1 MFSVL
6 ARRGTLREAC
16 VALALGAIGTL
27 FQLACGGGS
36 HPPPAPVIT
45 SFTAAKSPIT
55 TGTSTTLTAVFSNG
69 TGSVSGSVGTVTS
82 GTAATVSP
90 TVDTTYT
97 LTVTNS
103 AGVAV
108 TATAPVAVVA
118 APVAA
123 SLVAA
128 KNPVPYGGTTTLTPT
143 FSGGTGSVDQSVGA
157 VTSGTAFGSGLITA
171 AKTFLLTV
179 TNAAGAAT
187 TTSVSLTPQTVSVGA
202 ITPAASNRTVGTST
216 TFSAAATGGATN
228 TLTWS
233 ASAGTM
239 NPATGA
245 WTAPSTAQVVSIT
258 ATSVDDGSKSASSSV
273 AVVAAPVAASLVAA
287 KNPVPY
293 GGTTTLTPTFS
304 GGTGSVDQSVG
315 AVTSGTA
322 FGSGLI
328 TAAKTFL
335 LTVTNAAGA
344 ATTTSVSL
352 TPQTVSV
359 GAITPAAS
367 NRTVGTSTTFSAA
380 ATGGATNTLTW
391 SASAG
396 TMNPTTG
403 AWTAP
408 STAQVVSI
416 TAISVDDA
424 SKFSTTSVAVAAMP
438 LLPVISAPTTV
449 IANTTGNSASLT
461 APQGGMTFS
470 WTITGGSITSATT
483 GTNVTFTAN
492 GSGALVL
499 RCTATNAAGT
509 VSAEGT
515 ASSTIVPA
523 APTVPVISAPSYVS
537 SSKAGCTA
545 SLVSPQLDMTFAW
558 TITNGSFTSAATG
571 SSVTFTPAAT
581 GTVILRCIATNTA
594 SVASTAGTATSAIV
608 PYATISTL
616 SASPGQVASGGAATL
631 SYTFFGGT
639 GAIDHGVGAI
649 VSGGTSVVH
658 PTATTTYTLTVTNL
672 AGDIT
677 TNTVLVTVPPLPV
690 ISSFKAASATITAGQ
705 GTLLSFSFTGVGAI
719 DQAVGPVS
727 SGGQFVVT
735 PAMTTTYTLT
745 ATNVVG
751 VPVTASVTVTV
762 KAFTGKFVYV
772 ANSGGGVSA
781 YKLNDATGVLTESV
795 NSPFDE
801 TITALHV
808 TTDPAGKFLFVVN
821 GDGVTNLNTLTV
833 YTIDPAT
840 GDLTLV
846 KSYATGVDPWTCAV
860 DPTGKWVYVRCDGS
874 ISAFS
879 LNATTGVLTPL
890 ATPSIPT
897 AGGSGSVLI
906 HPSGTLL
913 FTVGRTS
920 DQLHVFALDPATGS
934 LSPDSTYSLPAG
946 TGPLSLALSHTG
958 EYLFTKN
965 EGASG
970 SVATDCLV
978 YGFHVNVIS
987 GGLIPLA
994 PFDTHLQNS
1003 DAYHGVSG
1011 NPTQS
1016 VIYITLVGS
1025 TSDYAAYAFNLLTGT
1040 LTSLPAATYDL
1051 FGATGSDNLVVS
1063 RNGKWAFITDYT
1075 HAQIAVGT
1083 VDQTTGVITAPTF
1096 KDAGQFPVSIA
1107 VVGSIQ

>member
-1 MFSVL
+1 MSTVP
-6 ARRGTLREAC
+6 ARRGTFREAC

-27 FQLACGGGS
+27 FQLACGGSS

-69 TGSVSGSVGTVTS
+69 TGNVSNSVGTVTS
-82 GTAATVSP
+82 GIAATVSP
-90 TVDTTYT
+90 TADTTYT

-157 VTSGTAFGSGLITA
+157 VTSGTAFSSGVITA
-171 AKTFLLTV
+171 PKTFLLTV
-179 TNAAGAAT
+179 TNAAGTAA
-187 TTSVSLTPQTVSVGA
+187 TTSVSLTPQSVSVGA
-202 ITPAASNRTVGTST
+202 ITPAASNRTVGTT
-216 TFSAAATGGATN
+216 TIFSAAATGGATN

-245 WTAPSTAQVVSIT
+245 WTAPSAAQVVSIT
-258 ATSVDDGSKSASSSV
+258 ATSA
-273 AVVAAPVAASLVAA
+273 
-287 KNPVPY
+287 
-293 GGTTTLTPTFS
+293 
-304 GGTGSVDQSVG
+304 
-315 AVTSGTA
+315 
-322 FGSGLI
+322 
-328 TAAKTFL
+328 
-335 LTVTNAAGA
+335 
-344 ATTTSVSL
+344 
-352 TPQTVSV
+352 
-359 GAITPAAS
+359 
-367 NRTVGTSTTFSAA
+367 
-380 ATGGATNTLTW
+380 
-391 SASAG
+391 
-396 TMNPTTG
+396 
-403 AWTAP
+403 
-408 STAQVVSI
+408 
-416 TAISVDDA
+416 DDA
-424 SKFSTTSVAVAAMP
+424 SKFASTSVAVAAMP

-449 IANTTGNSASLT
+449 IANTTGNTASLT

-470 WTITGGSITSATT
+470 WTITGGTITSATT
-483 GTNVTFTAN
+483 GTSVTFTAN
-492 GSGALVL
+492 GPGTLAL
-499 RCTATNAAGT
+499 RCTATNAAGA

-523 APTVPVISAPSYVS
+523 APIVPVISAPAYVS

-545 SLVSPQLDMTFAW
+545 SLVSPQPDMTFAW
-558 TITNGSFTSAATG
+558 TITNGSFTSGATG

-581 GTVILRCIATNTA
+581 GSVTLRCIATNTA

-608 PYATISTL
+608 PYATISSISGT
-616 SASPGQVASGGAATL
+616 PGQVASGGAATL
-631 SYTFFGGT
+631 AYTFFGGT
-639 GAIDHGVGAI
+639 GAIDHGVGAV
-649 VSGGTSVVH
+649 VSGGTFVVH
-658 PTATTTYTLTVTNL
+658 PTTTTTYTLTVTNL

-690 ISSFKAASATITAGQ
+690 ISSFKAASTTITAGQ
-705 GTLLSFSFTGVGAI
+705 GTLLSFSFTGDGVI
-719 DQAVGPVS
+719 DQALGTVS
-727 SGGQFVVT
+727 SGSQLAVT
-735 PAMTTTYTLT
+735 PAVTTTYTLT

-751 VPVTASVTVTV
+751 VQVKVSVTVTV

-795 NSPFDE
+795 NSPFDQ
-801 TITALHV
+801 TLAALHV

-833 YTIDPAT
+833 YAIDPAT

-860 DPTGKWVYVRCDGS
+860 DPTGQWVYVRCDGS

-879 LNATTGVLTPL
+879 LNATTGALTPL

-897 AGGSGSVLI
+897 VGGSGSVLI

-920 DQLHVFALDPATGS
+920 DQLNVFALDPATGS

-958 EYLFTKN
+958 EFLFTKN
-965 EGASG
+965 EDASG

-1025 TSDYAAYAFNLLTGT
+1025 SSDYAAYAFNLLTGT

-1096 KDAGQFPVSIA
+1096 KDAGQFPVAIA

>member
-1 MFSVL
+1 M
-6 ARRGTLREAC
+6 
-16 VALALGAIGTL
+16 
-27 FQLACGGGS
+27 
-36 HPPPAPVIT
+36 PAV
-45 SFTAAKSPIT
+45 
-55 TGTSTTLTAVFSNG
+55 
-69 TGSVSGSVGTVTS
+69 
-82 GTAATVSP
+82 
-90 TVDTTYT
+90 
-97 LTVTNS
+97 
-103 AGVAV
+103 
-108 TATAPVAVVA
+108 
-118 APVAA
+118 
-123 SLVAA
+123 
-128 KNPVPYGGTTTLTPT
+128 
-143 FSGGTGSVDQSVGA
+143 
-157 VTSGTAFGSGLITA
+157 
-171 AKTFLLTV
+171 
-179 TNAAGAAT
+179 
-187 TTSVSLTPQTVSVGA
+187 
-202 ITPAASNRTVGTST
+202 
-216 TFSAAATGGATN
+216 
-228 TLTWS
+228 
-233 ASAGTM
+233 
-239 NPATGA
+239 
-245 WTAPSTAQVVSIT
+245 
-258 ATSVDDGSKSASSSV
+258 
-273 AVVAAPVAASLVAA
+273 
-287 KNPVPY
+287 
-293 GGTTTLTPTFS
+293 
-304 GGTGSVDQSVG
+304 
-315 AVTSGTA
+315 
-322 FGSGLI
+322 
-328 TAAKTFL
+328 
-335 LTVTNAAGA
+335 
-344 ATTTSVSL
+344 
-352 TPQTVSV
+352 
-359 GAITPAAS
+359 
-367 NRTVGTSTTFSAA
+367 
-380 ATGGATNTLTW
+380 
-391 SASAG
+391 
-396 TMNPTTG
+396 
-403 AWTAP
+403 
-408 STAQVVSI
+408 
-416 TAISVDDA
+416 
-424 SKFSTTSVAVAAMP
+424 
-438 LLPVISAPTTV
+438 
-449 IANTTGNSASLT
+449 
-461 APQGGMTFS
+461 
-470 WTITGGSITSATT
+470 
-483 GTNVTFTAN
+483 
-492 GSGALVL
+492 
-499 RCTATNAAGT
+499 
-509 VSAEGT
+509 
-515 ASSTIVPA
+515 
-523 APTVPVISAPSYVS
+523 PTVPVISAPAYVS

-545 SLVSPQLDMTFAW
+545 SLVSPQPDMTFAW

-571 SSVTFTPAAT
+571 SSVTFTPSAT
-581 GTVILRCIATNTA
+581 GTVILRCIATNTV

-608 PYATISTL
+608 PYATISIL
-616 SASPGQVASGGAATL
+616 STSPAQVASGGAATL

-639 GAIDHGVGAI
+639 GVIDHGVGTI

-658 PTATTTYTLTVTNL
+658 PTATTTYTLTVTNP

-677 TNTVLVTVPPLPV
+677 TNTVQVTVPPLPV

-705 GTLLSFSFTGVGAI
+705 GTLLSFSFTGVGVI
-719 DQAVGPVS
+719 DQAVGTVS

-735 PAMTTTYTLT
+735 PAVTTTYTLT

-751 VPVTASVTVTV
+751 VPVTAAVTVTV

-795 NSPFDE
+795 NSPFAE
-801 TITALHV
+801 TVAALHV

-860 DPTGKWVYVRCDGS
+860 DPTGQWVYVRCDGS

-920 DQLHVFALDPATGS
+920 DQLNVFALDPATGS

-1063 RNGKWAFITDYT
+1063 RNGKWAFITDYN

-1083 VDQTTGVITAPTF
+1083 VDQSTGVITAPTF

-1107 VVGSIQ
+1107 VVGSVQ